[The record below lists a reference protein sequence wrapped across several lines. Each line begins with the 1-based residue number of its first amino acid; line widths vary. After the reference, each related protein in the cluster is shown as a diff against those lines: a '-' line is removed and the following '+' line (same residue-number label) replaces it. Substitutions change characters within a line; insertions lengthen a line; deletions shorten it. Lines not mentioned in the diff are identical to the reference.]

1 MNFETLNE
9 FMEFKPINDFQK
21 IKKRVTVL
29 GRHSAHSRIR
39 VTRSPRL
46 GWPRRNGGG
55 GGRAVTSRRR
65 SGGNGL
71 AVVGAGGGE
80 PRGAESA
87 SGEGDKGLTGG
98 PHNRFK

>member
-55 GGRAVTSRRR
+55 GVAR
-65 SGGNGL
+65 SP
-71 AVVGAGGGE
+71 AGGAQAATAWLWWAQAAVSHAARSLHQGRE
-80 PRGAESA
+80 TR
-87 SGEGDKGLTGG
+87 D
-98 PHNRFK
+98 